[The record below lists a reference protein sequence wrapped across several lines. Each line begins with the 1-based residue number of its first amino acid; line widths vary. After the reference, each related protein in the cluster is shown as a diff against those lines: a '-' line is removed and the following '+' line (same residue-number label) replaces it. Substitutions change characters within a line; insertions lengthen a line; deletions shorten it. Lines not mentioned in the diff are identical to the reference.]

1 MKNLCNV
8 LLVALAAL
16 AAFATLAG
24 CDGGRSDAWDR
35 SRVLLGPVPFKDRL
49 AWIDGARD
57 RVVLVEV
64 GAQPRVRTLPIGRR
78 ALWAMPVRAG
88 GHERLAVITRGEE
101 ARARGQADEPPGLY
115 LVDVEAPEAP
125 AIRYEIGSPFDRL
138 AIAEDGS
145 VAVAY
150 FSAAGPD
157 ADGLFRNP
165 NELAIVKLAAPP
177 SADAAA
183 PNPLLRTVRSFGAAP
198 LGVTLSP
205 PMVVPGAP
213 DATPRTFAFVLAP
226 SSVTV
231 LDATYPER
239 REVTVRLSLDSS
251 AATVTP
257 REVVFA
263 PAACAAY
270 LRADGARDVLQI
282 LLAFEA
288 PAAGVAND
296 NDYQPAL
303 AELGAG
309 GAPADVAVYD
319 DAAGVRRVLVATPG
333 TQELTVIEARTGQF
347 VSVNVGDP
355 IDRVLL
361 LPANDPANP
370 PRVAVLAS
378 VGARGERVHIVDLA
392 GIGDDLVPPE
402 VHTLGLE
409 APVFDVVAVPNREL
423 VMVVHDSARTVLGL
437 LDVAT
442 ATVAPLEGAGRLDS
456 FDFSA
461 GGEYLV
467 GATRGIARVG
477 TVDLRNL
484 HPEDV
489 RLDDLPAQVFALASG
504 AIVVD
509 HGDPYGRVTLLPRA
523 GARRDEAIVLSG
535 FLLDGILDE
544 EL

>member
-1 MKNLCNV
+1 MTMTQLSKRIAFV
-8 LLVALAAL
+8 LLMV
-16 AAFATLAG
+16 LAG

-35 SRVLLGPVPFKDRL
+35 QRALLGPIAFKDRV

-64 GAQPRVRTLPIGRR
+64 GGDAGPRVRSVPIGRR
-78 ALWAMPVRAG
+78 ALWATPVRTAT
-88 GHERLAVITRGEE
+88 HERLAVITRGEE

-115 LVDVEAPEAP
+115 LVDVEAPEAAP
-125 AIRYEIGSPFDRL
+125 IRYEIGSPFDRL
-138 AIAEDGS
+138 AVADDGS

-150 FSAAGPD
+150 FSEAGPD

-165 NELAIVKLAAPP
+165 NELAIVDLAAAP
-177 SADAAA
+177 SEDAAA
-183 PNPLLRTVRSFGAAP
+183 PNPFLRTVRSFGAAP

-205 PMVVPGAP
+205 PMIVPGAP
-213 DATPRTFAFVLAP
+213 DATPRTFAFVMAP

-231 LDATYPER
+231 LDATHPAR
-239 REVTVRLSLDSS
+239 REVTVRLSLD
-251 AATVTP
+251 AQALVTP

-263 PAACAAY
+263 PAAGAAY

-288 PAAGVAND
+288 PTPGVADD
-296 NDYQPAL
+296 NDFQPAL

-333 TQELTVIEARTGQF
+333 THELTVIEARTGQF
-347 VSVNVGDP
+347 VSVDVGDP

-361 LPANDPANP
+361 LPAGDPEHP
-370 PRVAVLAS
+370 PQVAVLAS
-378 VGARGERVHIVDLA
+378 VGAHGDRVHIVDLA

-402 VHTLGLE
+402 VHTLTLA
-409 APVFDVVAVPNREL
+409 APVFDVVAVPGREL

-437 LDVAT
+437 LDVTA

-456 FDFSA
+456 YDFTA
-461 GGEYLV
+461 GGDFLV
-467 GATRGIARVG
+467 GTSRGVARVG
-477 TVDLRNL
+477 LVDLRNL

-489 RLDDLPAQVFALASG
+489 RLDDLPARVLALGSG

-509 HGDPYGRVTLLPRA
+509 HGDTSGRITILPRA

-535 FLLDGILDE
+535 FLLGGILDE